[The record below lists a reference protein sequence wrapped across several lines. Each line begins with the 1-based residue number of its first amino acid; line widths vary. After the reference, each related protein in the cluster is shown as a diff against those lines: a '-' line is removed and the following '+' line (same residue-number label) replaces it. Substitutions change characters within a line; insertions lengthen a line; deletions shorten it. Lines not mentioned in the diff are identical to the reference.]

1 MNKEEYTTFLN
12 YDINMSPE
20 VRECFEKLIKE
31 YFELKEKYSKI
42 LDDVHDY
49 RYETHAMKMTII
61 NLCEYFGV
69 KDEKGLQNIYL
80 NKPYTF
86 EDLKPNMWVW
96 DDKEK
101 VCYQIGI
108 DEDIKQW
115 VYYSFDGL
123 FDTEFAYPLVFE
135 ENRFYPPDKSNE
147 GK

>member
-80 NKPYTF
+80 NKPYKI
-86 EDLKPNMWVW
+86 EDLKEGMWVW
-96 DDKEK
+96 DDKHEDYK
-101 VCYQIGI
+101 QISRAIKENNEIWCYGLYDEYRIG
-108 DEDIKQW
+108 K
-115 VYYSFDGL
+115 
-123 FDTEFAYPLVFE
+123 FE
-135 ENRFYPPDKSNE
+135 ENRFYPPSKANE
-147 GK
+147 GKQ